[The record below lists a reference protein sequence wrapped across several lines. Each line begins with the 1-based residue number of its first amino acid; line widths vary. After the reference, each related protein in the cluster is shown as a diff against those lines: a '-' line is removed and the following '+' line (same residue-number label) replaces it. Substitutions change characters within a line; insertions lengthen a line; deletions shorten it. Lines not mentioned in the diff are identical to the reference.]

1 MDGFG
6 KKGTLFGFGSRE
18 NENGLQKYEAL
29 RTPRMDMK
37 AQNKRV
43 REAQISFKTQKQQVH
58 HHADIPVL

>member
-29 RTPRMDMK
+29 RTPRKDMK
-37 AQNKRV
+37 AQ
-43 REAQISFKTQKQQVH
+43 I
-58 HHADIPVL
+58 